1 MMEIEVQTELLQE
14 AKESI
19 EAARNYKDELEQ
31 RLQGLNQARKQINGS
46 SVETRDVLR
55 RHFDVLKAS
64 LIKLLDER
72 LVLLLQDVDKVE
84 QESVKPLDDC
94 QKLIEHGVHTAE
106 ELLREGEVAVLCGT
120 AEEKLGNFTK
130 KALQIQ
136 LDSLPEVPS
145 LVEVPCLSA
154 QLDECFLGFVK
165 DRIFRH
171 GAVAARPPVLIEE
184 LTERPGGILVRWCK
198 DDDDFVAQEYRLQ
211 FCKNTI
217 CHFEDVY
224 IGPDTEFVVLHLD
237 PNIGYTFRVC
247 ARREGRME
255 WSPWSIPQTAHTT
268 LTAHEWI
275 TGCEGFSLSSR
286 RDMALRNDFP
296 TCGVLYSKEPTYTS
310 GQTLT
315 FRMEAAGQP
324 DKRDSIGVCVEP
336 QNGCDSLQRD
346 KAVCISSN
354 GAVFV
359 NGKEMTNQL
368 PCVSAGSSVTF
379 DMEVVSLGSVF
390 NDAASFKLRVIISSG
405 NREVVFDWLL
415 DHPCDAL
422 YFGCSFAYPGWK
434 VLVY

>member
-14 AKESI
+14 AQESI
-19 EAARNYKDELEQ
+19 EAAKNYKDELEQ
-31 RLQGLNQARKQINGS
+31 RLQGLNQITGS
-46 SVETRDVLR
+46 AVQTRDILKH
-55 RHFDVLKAS
+55 HFNELKAK
-64 LIKLLDER
+64 LTKLLDER

-84 QESVKPLDDC
+84 QESIKPLDDC
-94 QKLIEHGVHTAE
+94 QKLIEHGVNTAD
-106 ELLREGEVAVLCGT
+106 ELLREGEAAVLCGM
-120 AEEKLGNFTK
+120 AEEEKLGNFAK

-154 QLDECFLGFVK
+154 QLDESFLSFVK
-165 DRIFRH
+165 DRIFSH
-171 GAVAARPPVLIEE
+171 GAIASRPPVQIEE
-184 LTERPGGILVRWCK
+184 LIERPGGIRVRWCK
-198 DDDDFVAQEYRLQ
+198 EDDDFVTQEYRLQ
-211 FCKNTI
+211 FCKNTA
-217 CHFEDVY
+217 CHFDDVY
-224 IGPDTEFVVLHLD
+224 IGPDTEFVVLHID
-237 PNIGYTFRVC
+237 PNVGYTFRVC
-247 ARREGRME
+247 ARGEGRME
-255 WSPWSIPQTAHTT
+255 WSPWSIPQSGYTT

-286 RDMALRNDFP
+286 RDMALRNDSP
-296 TCGVLYSKEPTYTS
+296 SSGVLYSKEPTYTS

-336 QNGCDSLQRD
+336 QNECDSLQRD

-354 GAVFV
+354 GTVFV

-368 PCVSAGSSVTF
+368 PCVSTGSSVTF
-379 DMEVVSLGSVF
+379 DMEVVSLGSGF

-415 DHPCDAL
+415 DQPCEAL
-422 YFGCSFAYPGWK
+422 YFGCSFVYPGWK
-434 VLVY
+434 VLVF